1 MKYDYDEKRSNLIT
15 RQEIA
20 CFLFA
25 LKNKIIP
32 EDETTEI
39 LKQKL
44 IEGPTGFDK
53 NSLNAFASKKKEILK
68 KFKEIPF
75 SSFKNAPIEVLR
87 EVFCVKV
94 FQDSYKNVM
103 TNLKTFNEAFQ
114 KGFLNEKDNFKR
126 LGEVFNLLNSNK
138 EIINSVNLERYSG
151 LKEVLYDAFKE
162 MQEQTFSDI
171 KKSLYTLEEV
181 DIDQKLSEGLGVK
194 VYKIGKQ
201 PKKMLMHVSWIEKKN
216 MQSEGDYF
224 EPKGKKNVLSEYIAL
239 SYVDNGH
246 LKTYRNLDDYI
257 TVIYGRDIPQDH
269 LVAISDKDAF
279 VSYEWPSEDVKE
291 KGEEKGLGTTVSNQ
305 KQLFLGAKELL
316 EKTQVFNEISIL
328 RQDAASQNPITTRP
342 IAVFC
347 RREISNADVSF
358 AKKYGLPIVLSNAN
372 YSYKSQWTDKT
383 RFDNTDYLE
392 M

>member
-1 MKYDYDEKRSNLIT
+1 
-15 RQEIA
+15 
-20 CFLFA
+20 
-25 LKNKIIP
+25 
-32 EDETTEI
+32 
-39 LKQKL
+39 
-44 IEGPTGFDK
+44 
-53 NSLNAFASKKKEILK
+53 
-68 KFKEIPF
+68 
-75 SSFKNAPIEVLR
+75 
-87 EVFCVKV
+87 
-94 FQDSYKNVM
+94 
-103 TNLKTFNEAFQ
+103 
-114 KGFLNEKDNFKR
+114 
-126 LGEVFNLLNSNK
+126 
-138 EIINSVNLERYSG
+138 
-151 LKEVLYDAFKE
+151 

-171 KKSLYTLEEV
+171 KKSLYTLEEA
-181 DIDQKLSEGLGVK
+181 DIDQKLSENLGVK

-269 LVAISDKDAF
+269 LVAISDRDAF

-316 EKTQVFNEISIL
+316 ERTQVFNEISIL

-347 RREISNADVSF
+347 RREISDADVSF

-372 YSYKSQWTDKT
+372 YSYNSQWTDKT
-383 RFDNTDYLE
+383 RCDNTDYLE